1 MARDRGGSLKRE
13 SASDLRFRLE
23 RTRGFEPATPTLA
36 RFLEPPKD
44 VRRCSS
50 LQVTGVPPRGG
61 HTRTVTN
68 RRGLTNIGREIG
80 RDGHQARSA
89 TSSACQQDWA
99 EAVTQDL
106 ANQDASWPSTNFCRF
121 PPDNP
126 KGEQTASADD
136 NS

>member
-36 RFLEPPKD
+36 RFLEPSKD

-80 RDGHQARSA
+80 RDGRQARSA

-106 ANQDASWPSTNFCRF
+106 ANQRRFLAFNQFLPVPSRQ
-121 PPDNP
+121 PE
-126 KGEQTASADD
+126 G
-136 NS
+136 

>member
-1 MARDRGGSLKRE
+1 MSRDIASSGRRDSNPRPPPWQGSWNRPRM
-13 SASDLRFRLE
+13 SA
-23 RTRGFEPATPTLA
+23 
-36 RFLEPPKD
+36 D
-44 VRRCSS
+44 VS